1 MISLQS
7 GKIAWLSLN
16 FKARSGVFF
25 LFSRISLTIEINRAI
40 ISILDISIVEVLD
53 ERKSAQV
60 RPLLQSGNIG
70 NGSEAH

>member
-1 MISLQS
+1 MACL
-7 GKIAWLSLN
+7 
-16 FKARSGVFF
+16 F

-60 RPLLQSGNIG
+60 RPLLQLGDIG
-70 NGSEAH
+70 NESEAH

>member
-1 MISLQS
+1 MISSQS

-16 FKARSGVFF
+16 FKARSGVSFF

-60 RPLLQSGNIG
+60 RPLLQSSDTGN
-70 NGSEAH
+70 

>member
-1 MISLQS
+1 MACL
-7 GKIAWLSLN
+7 
-16 FKARSGVFF
+16 F
-25 LFSRISLTIEINRAI
+25 LFSIISLTIEINRAI

-70 NGSEAH
+70 TDRKRTEDLCQFSQQPKLWH